1 MPPRTLLITALLKL
15 LNAAAHIITWYALML
30 ALVLVFRH
38 LPAEPYTQGSEI
50 HPRFSVLVRNTAGE
64 VLPVALNRWQ
74 SNETLVREAY
84 VANDEYGE
92 YFRLQPLAPDTFEL
106 YVNNEWF
113 ESSQRYRITA
123 DNRVVPL
130 SFKTL
135 SGLGQ
140 VLLCFV
146 LSFPLFA
153 LFKWLLRRLFRLPQ
167 RLHNT
172 PKAA

>member
-1 MPPRTLLITALLKL
+1 MPPRTLLTTALLKL
-15 LNAAAHIITWYALML
+15 LNAAAYIITWYALML
-30 ALVLVFRH
+30 AT
-38 LPAEPYTQGSEI
+38 P
-50 HPRFSVLVRNTAGE
+50 
-64 VLPVALNRWQ
+64 
-74 SNETLVREAY
+74 VREAY

>member
-1 MPPRTLLITALLKL
+1 MPPRTLLTTALLKL
-15 LNAAAHIITWYALML
+15 LNAAAYIITWYALML
-30 ALVLVFRH
+30 AT
-38 LPAEPYTQGSEI
+38 P
-50 HPRFSVLVRNTAGE
+50 
-64 VLPVALNRWQ
+64 
-74 SNETLVREAY
+74 VREAY

-113 ESSQRYRITA
+113 ESSQRYHITA

-153 LFKWLLRRLFRLPQ
+153 LLKWLLCRLFRLPQ
-167 RLHNT
+167 SPSDAT
-172 PKAA
+172 KAA

>member
-1 MPPRTLLITALLKL
+1 MPPRTLLTTALLKL
-15 LNAAAHIITWYALML
+15 LNAAAYIITWYALML
-30 ALVLVFRH
+30 AT
-38 LPAEPYTQGSEI
+38 P
-50 HPRFSVLVRNTAGE
+50 
-64 VLPVALNRWQ
+64 
-74 SNETLVREAY
+74 VREAY

-146 LSFPLFA
+146 LSFPLFS

-167 RLHNT
+167 PPSDT

>member
-1 MPPRTLLITALLKL
+1 MPPRPLLITALLKL
-15 LNAAAHIITWYALML
+15 LNAAAYIITWYALMF
-30 ALVLVFRH
+30 ALVLVSRH
-38 LPAEPYTQGSEI
+38 LPAERYTRGSTI

-74 SNETLVREAY
+74 SNETLVREAC

-113 ESSQRYRITA
+113 ESSQRYHITA

-153 LFKWLLRRLFRLPQ
+153 LLKWLLCRLFRLPQ
-167 RLHNT
+167 SPSDAT
-172 PKAA
+172 KAA

>member
-1 MPPRTLLITALLKL
+1 MPPRTLLTTALLKL
-15 LNAAAHIITWYALML
+15 LNAAAYIITWYALML
-30 ALVLVFRH
+30 AT
-38 LPAEPYTQGSEI
+38 P
-50 HPRFSVLVRNTAGE
+50 
-64 VLPVALNRWQ
+64 
-74 SNETLVREAY
+74 VREAY

-140 VLLCFV
+140 VLLCFM

-167 RLHNT
+167 PPSDT

>member
-1 MPPRTLLITALLKL
+1 
-15 LNAAAHIITWYALML
+15 
-30 ALVLVFRH
+30 
-38 LPAEPYTQGSEI
+38 
-50 HPRFSVLVRNTAGE
+50 
-64 VLPVALNRWQ
+64 
-74 SNETLVREAY
+74 Y

-167 RLHNT
+167 PPSDT

>member
-1 MPPRTLLITALLKL
+1 MPPRTLLTTALLKL
-15 LNAAAHIITWYALML
+15 LNAAAYIITWYALML
-30 ALVLVFRH
+30 AT
-38 LPAEPYTQGSEI
+38 P
-50 HPRFSVLVRNTAGE
+50 
-64 VLPVALNRWQ
+64 
-74 SNETLVREAY
+74 VREAY

-167 RLHNT
+167 PPSDAT
-172 PKAA
+172 KAA

>member
-1 MPPRTLLITALLKL
+1 MPPRPLLITALLKL

-30 ALVLVFRH
+30 AT
-38 LPAEPYTQGSEI
+38 P
-50 HPRFSVLVRNTAGE
+50 
-64 VLPVALNRWQ
+64 
-74 SNETLVREAY
+74 VREAY

-106 YVNNEWF
+106 YVNNEWL
-113 ESSQRYRITA
+113 ESSQQYRITA

-130 SFKTL
+130 LFKTL
-135 SGLGQ
+135 NSLGQ

-153 LFKWLLRRLFRLPQ
+153 LFKWLLRRLFRLAKPSSNEPQ
-167 RLHNT
+167 
-172 PKAA
+172 KAA

>member
-1 MPPRTLLITALLKL
+1 MPPRTLLTTALLKL
-15 LNAAAHIITWYALML
+15 LNAAAYIITWYALML
-30 ALVLVFRH
+30 AT
-38 LPAEPYTQGSEI
+38 P
-50 HPRFSVLVRNTAGE
+50 
-64 VLPVALNRWQ
+64 
-74 SNETLVREAY
+74 VREAY

-140 VLLCFV
+140 VLLCFM

-167 RLHNT
+167 PPSDAT
-172 PKAA
+172 KAA

>member
-1 MPPRTLLITALLKL
+1 MPPRTLLTTALLKL
-15 LNAAAHIITWYALML
+15 LYAAAHIITWYALML

-50 HPRFSVLVRNTAGE
+50 HPRFFVLVRNTAGE

-74 SNETLVREAY
+74 SNETPVREAY

-113 ESSQRYRITA
+113 ESSQRYRLTA

-167 RLHNT
+167 PPSDAT
-172 PKAA
+172 KAA